1 MKDIKKKD
9 IRIAE
14 NTFSYISHFI
24 HPSDEVLD
32 LGSGQCLVADL
43 IQKRITDKIKCID
56 VIDINKSTVPLSIFD
71 GQYIPFP
78 DNSFD
83 VVLCNF
89 VLHHTLDQ
97 EVLINEMKR
106 TTRKSIII
114 LEDTPE
120 NIIDR
125 IFNLNHVINSKIKY
139 KSKKMK
145 FRKDEEWKAL
155 FSRLG
160 LKLEQVI
167 KIGKDR
173 DPFYPTN
180 RRVYVLNKNAFKNL

>member
-1 MKDIKKKD
+1 MHNIKKKD

-14 NTFSYISHFI
+14 NTYSYISNFI
-24 HPSDEVLD
+24 NSSDKVLD
-32 LGSGQCLVADL
+32 VGSGQCLVADL
-43 IQKRITDKIKCID
+43 IQKRITTKIKCID
-56 VIDINKSTVPLSIFD
+56 VIDINKSTVPLAIYD

-83 VVLCNF
+83 VILCNF
-89 VLHHTLDQ
+89 VLHHTINQ
-97 EVLINEMKR
+97 EILINEMKR
-106 TTRKSIII
+106 ATRKCIII
-114 LEDTPE
+114 MEDTPE

-125 IFNLNHVINSKIKY
+125 IFNLNHTINSRIKY

-145 FRKDEEWKAL
+145 FRKDEEWKSL
-155 FSRLG
+155 FLKLG
-160 LKLEQVI
+160 LKLENVI

-180 RRVYVLNKNAFKNL
+180 RRVYVLNK